1 MTNIPENNNPP
12 PKTGESPGD
21 SPSRSRPRSPK
32 AVNPQR
38 RSAAPRRLSET
49 RGPEPATPITNVK
62 LAVGTIGGTHGVQG
76 ELKLHLLT
84 DHPEHLATIEQVF
97 LGTSDE
103 PTRLLG
109 IRFHGGGALIRL
121 EGITTPEEGQA
132 LGGLA
137 VRIRGEDAKPLAEGE
152 YFLFQL
158 IGLTVFDEAGEE
170 IGVVTDLME
179 TGAHDVLVVQPRRG
193 GDDILV
199 PNHPEYVIAIEPE
212 AGRLVLRLPVYE

>member
-1 MTNIPENNNPP
+1 LGN
-12 PKTGESPGD
+12 
-21 SPSRSRPRSPK
+21 
-32 AVNPQR
+32 
-38 RSAAPRRLSET
+38 SE
-49 RGPEPATPITNVK
+49 
-62 LAVGTIGGTHGVQG
+62 Q
-76 ELKLHLLT
+76 
-84 DHPEHLATIEQVF
+84 
-97 LGTSDE
+97 

-109 IRFHGGGALIRL
+109 VRFHGGGALIRL

-170 IGVVTDLME
+170 IGSVTDLME
-179 TGAHDVLVVQPRRG
+179 TGTHDVLIIKPKRG
-193 GDDILV
+193 GEDILV
-199 PNHPEYVIAIEPE
+199 PNHPEYVITIEPE